1 MSSVEEVLI
10 NKKLYFYLKELIMK
24 QKIKQVT
31 ETSQKKWTQY
41 GVGMCDYLSLMYYI
55 EVGETEKVILTNQ
68 LSKQCNRKYI
78 PFNENSSRV
87 WWGN

>member
-1 MSSVEEVLI
+1 
-10 NKKLYFYLKELIMK
+10 
-24 QKIKQVT
+24 
-31 ETSQKKWTQY
+31 
-41 GVGMCDYLSLMYYI
+41 MCDYLSLMYYI